1 MMDVGATICTPGQP
15 DCGSCPLR
23 ARCRAF
29 ATGDPEAFPRRKH
42 KTARP
47 RRFGCAYWTE
57 RDGAVWLVRR
67 PSRGLLG
74 GMAALPGDDWS
85 AEGPFLGAAAR
96 VRHVFTHF
104 ALELAIV
111 ELPAPVGEGWWQPL
125 DTLDQAGLPTLY
137 RHAASAMFESRPAR
151 PARAA

>member
-1 MMDVGATICTPGQP
+1 
-15 DCGSCPLR
+15 
-23 ARCRAF
+23 
-29 ATGDPEAFPRRKH
+29 
-42 KTARP
+42 
-47 RRFGCAYWTE
+47 
-57 RDGAVWLVRR
+57 
-67 PSRGLLG
+67 
-74 GMAALPGDDWS
+74 MAALPGDDWS